1 MGRFLDHVAAHR
13 LGGCFALTLLGLR
26 REEVGGLRWSDID
39 LDAGALRIRQA
50 RVDVNGRDTVVA
62 TKTKRSARDLPLP
75 PHELAMVKAMR
86 TVHLRERLAV
96 GRPLADDDLLL
107 SRADGT
113 RLPVRDYSR
122 EFAAQ
127 RKAAGLKAIPLVKL
141 RHSNI
146 SRMRAAGVA
155 ADVVAAWHGHTERMT
170 QAVYGRVTDDRLTAA
185 SAVFEPR
192 ALGQS

>member
-1 MGRFLDHVAAHR
+1 
-13 LGGCFALTLLGLR
+13 
-26 REEVGGLRWSDID
+26 
-39 LDAGALRIRQA
+39 
-50 RVDVNGRDTVVA
+50 VNGRDTIVA
-62 TKTKRSARDLPLP
+62 TKTERSARDLPLP

-86 TVHLRERLAV
+86 TFHLRERLAV
-96 GRPLADDDLLL
+96 RQPLADDDLLL

-127 RKAAGLKAIPLVKL
+127 RKAAGLKAIPSGKL

-155 ADVVAAWHGHTERMT
+155 SDVSPPGT
-170 QAVYGRVTDDRLTAA
+170 VTP
-185 SAVFEPR
+185 SA
-192 ALGQS
+192 

>member
-1 MGRFLDHVAAHR
+1 M
-13 LGGCFALTLLGLR
+13 
-26 REEVGGLRWSDID
+26 
-39 LDAGALRIRQA
+39 
-50 RVDVNGRDTVVA
+50 NGRDTIVA
-62 TKTKRSARDLPLP
+62 TKTERSARDLPLP

-86 TVHLRERLAV
+86 TFHLRERLAV

-127 RKAAGLKAIPLVKL
+127 RKAAGLKAIQLGKL

-155 ADVVAAWHGHTERMT
+155 ADVVAAGT
-170 QAVYGRVTDDRLTAA
+170 VTP
-185 SAVFEPR
+185 S
-192 ALGQS
+192 G

>member
-1 MGRFLDHVAAHR
+1 MDECKCNGDSAFGMLREGLR
-13 LGGCFALTLLGLR
+13 LWLRGVGDKRGALT
-26 REEVGGLRWSDID
+26 
-39 LDAGALRIRQA
+39 A
-50 RVDVNGRDTVVA
+50 
-62 TKTKRSARDLPLP
+62 
-75 PHELAMVKAMR
+75 
-86 TVHLRERLAV
+86 
-96 GRPLADDDLLL
+96 DLLL

-127 RKAAGLKAIPLVKL
+127 RKAAGLKAIPLGKL

-155 ADVVAAWHGHTERMT
+155 ADVVAAWHGHTERM
-170 QAVYGRVTDDRLTAA
+170 AVYGRITDDRLTAA

>member
-1 MGRFLDHVAAHR
+1 M
-13 LGGCFALTLLGLR
+13 
-26 REEVGGLRWSDID
+26 
-39 LDAGALRIRQA
+39 
-50 RVDVNGRDTVVA
+50 NGRDTIVA
-62 TKTKRSARDLPLP
+62 TKTQRSARDLPLP

-86 TVHLRERLAV
+86 TFHLRERLAV

-107 SRADGT
+107 SRTDGT

-127 RKAAGLKAIPLVKL
+127 RKAAGLKAIPLGKL

-146 SRMRAAGVA
+146 SRMRAAGIA

-185 SAVFEPR
+185 SAVFSAR
-192 ALGQS
+192 R